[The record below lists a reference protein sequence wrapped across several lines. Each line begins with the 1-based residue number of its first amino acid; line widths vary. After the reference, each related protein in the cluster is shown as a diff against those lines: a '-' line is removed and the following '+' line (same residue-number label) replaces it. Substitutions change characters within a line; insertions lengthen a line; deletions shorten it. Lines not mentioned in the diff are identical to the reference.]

1 MVFLNLDCADEPWL
15 VQMLGQLVRS
25 GHCYQNVKADTIVL
39 DYILSIENC
48 EGLNVCVQDNE
59 R

>member
-15 VQMLGQLVRS
+15 VQMLGQQVRS
-25 GHCYQNVKADTIVL
+25 GHCYQKVKADTLVL